1 MELAYRLGGPPM
13 TWARMWGGVGLDLG
27 RVKRAA
33 GGGMD
38 MGLVLGDEFIK
49 ETQLQVLVGDGV

>member
-1 MELAYRLGGPPM
+1 M

-27 RVKRAA
+27 RVKSKGGWG

-49 ETQLQVLVGDGV
+49 ETQLQVLVEDGV

>member
-1 MELAYRLGGPPM
+1 M

-33 GGGMD
+33 GGGGMD

-49 ETQLQVLVGDGV
+49 ETQLQVLVEDGV

>member
-1 MELAYRLGGPPM
+1 M

-33 GGGMD
+33 GEGRGVD

-49 ETQLQVLVGDGV
+49 ETQLQVLVEDGV